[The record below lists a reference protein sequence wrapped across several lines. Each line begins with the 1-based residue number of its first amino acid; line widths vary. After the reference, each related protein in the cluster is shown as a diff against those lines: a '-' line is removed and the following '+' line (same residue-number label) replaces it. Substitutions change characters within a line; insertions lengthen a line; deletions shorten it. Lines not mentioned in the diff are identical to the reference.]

1 MTSDITTEKREN
13 TKNRKRKRVNPAT
26 LIPAPMGPELL
37 KKDDKLRSLTRAY
50 VTAFS
55 IIAFISI
62 LGHIVTAHITSRQ
75 RDNANVTFRITNIR
89 SLVDEVSS
97 QAATFHATGNSFDD
111 TLLGGDISDLQQ
123 KFVEAEASGND
134 DIDRIFHDPRYQI
147 SKSMKIFVQHAQD
160 IGRYE
165 RTGHPDK
172 ATAML
177 KALTDQQRILG
188 LNLDQALRQYRTHVM
203 EEIER
208 AYDLQLYGV
217 LVILLTLLLEM
228 TFIFR
233 PLVKNLAEYHRNILH
248 LALTDMLTGINNR
261 RAFMQLAHVGL
272 AYYKRHK
279 TPFALAMMDLD
290 HFKSVNDTYGHK
302 VGDLVLQHYT
312 SLMKKTLRANDTL
325 GRIGGEEFA
334 IFLPQTTPE
343 EALAVIERFRKC
355 VATTPC
361 PYKDADGAPQN
372 LSYSSSFGIVA
383 VTQGTW
389 ALDELIVKADEQ
401 LYKAK
406 DGGRNCAIM
415 TKI

>member
-1 MTSDITTEKREN
+1 MTQDIDNDKRG
-13 TKNRKRKRVNPAT
+13 RKKFSPAS
-26 LIPAPMGPELL
+26 LVPAPMGPELM
-37 KKDDKLRSLTRAY
+37 KKDDKLQSLTRAY

-55 IIAFISI
+55 IIAAISI
-62 LGHIVTAHITSRQ
+62 FGHVVTAHITSRQ
-75 RDNANVTFRITNIR
+75 RDNANVTFRITNLR
-89 SLVDEVSS
+89 SLVDEVAS
-97 QAATFHATGNSFDD
+97 QASTFRATGNSFDD
-111 TLLGGDISDLQQ
+111 SLLGSDINELQQ
-123 KFVEAEASGND
+123 KFIEAEASGND
-134 DIDRIFHDPRYQI
+134 DIDRIFHDSRYLI
-147 SKSMKIFVQHAQD
+147 SKSLKIFVQRAND
-160 IGRYE
+160 VGRYE
-165 RTGHPDK
+165 RTGHPDQ
-172 ATAML
+172 ATASL

-188 LNLDQALRQYRTHVM
+188 LNLDQALRQYRTHVIG
-203 EEIER
+203 EIDR
-208 AYDLQLYGV
+208 AYSLQLYGV
-217 LVILLTLLLEM
+217 LIILLTLLLEM

-233 PLVKNLAEYHRNILH
+233 PLVKNLAEYHRSILH

-261 RAFMQLAHVGL
+261 RAFMQLARIGL

-279 TPFALAMMDLD
+279 TPFALVIMDLD
-290 HFKSVNDTYGHK
+290 HFKAVNDTYGHK

-334 IFLPQTTPE
+334 IFLPQTSPE

-355 VATTPC
+355 VASTPC
-361 PYKDADGAPQN
+361 PYKDADGMPQN

-415 TKI
+415 TKV